1 MKRTFPAKVIEEEQ
15 RVIMTTAAAQAPA
28 PGKLEFKDDYTP
40 DEAERVIRNSKG
52 LPVGVRPKMVWTWK
66 KALLWAAI
74 AIVCACGWAILAVSR
89 GERIS
94 AIWFLV
100 VALSSYAIAYRFYA
114 YYIQIKIMRT
124 DDANATPAERVHDGA
139 NFERTDRRV
148 LFGQH
153 FAGISGALLA
163 MYQTTV
169 QANTF
174 KSAMT
179 YEILLIV
186 VIGGIG
192 SISGSCIG
200 SFLFIACSEWWL
212 RFLDNE
218 TYIGAFKVPLLRTG
232 FRMVVFS
239 VIIMIVV
246 LFFRKGIMGDRELP
260 DLIRASRAKRA
271 AKAAKKEEASK

>member
-89 GERIS
+89 GEQIS

-139 NFERTDRRV
+139 NFERTDRR
-148 LFGQH
+148 
-153 FAGISGALLA
+153 SALRPALCRHLRRRTA
-163 MYQTTV
+163 RRPDPGRADGLPALHSVDHPRRDFRRRRARTCWCCGSPP
-169 QANTF
+169 
-174 KSAMT
+174 SAAVA
-179 YEILLIV
+179 LW
-186 VIGGIG
+186 
-192 SISGSCIG
+192 
-200 SFLFIACSEWWL
+200 ARW
-212 RFLDNE
+212 
-218 TYIGAFKVPLLRTG
+218 PL
-232 FRMVVFS
+232 MKWVSSAV
-239 VIIMIVV
+239 
-246 LFFRKGIMGDRELP
+246 
-260 DLIRASRAKRA
+260 
-271 AKAAKKEEASK
+271 

>member
-1 MKRTFPAKVIEEEQ
+1 
-15 RVIMTTAAAQAPA
+15 MTTAAAQAPA

-153 FAGISGALLA
+153 FAVRDVDHSRCDFRRRRAGHAGAVDLRQAPRSLSG
-163 MYQTTV
+163 
-169 QANTF
+169 
-174 KSAMT
+174 
-179 YEILLIV
+179 
-186 VIGGIG
+186 
-192 SISGSCIG
+192 
-200 SFLFIACSEWWL
+200 
-212 RFLDNE
+212 
-218 TYIGAFKVPLLRTG
+218 
-232 FRMVVFS
+232 
-239 VIIMIVV
+239 
-246 LFFRKGIMGDRELP
+246 P
-260 DLIRASRAKRA
+260 DGH
-271 AKAAKKEEASK
+271 